1 MKQRI
6 LLITGWGGGEKLLN
20 PLKQLLEQQGYAVEL
35 SNIFNALDEQ
45 VLAQQ
50 VEHAIKFD
58 VIAGWSLGGELAM
71 RLVHDVALKT
81 SQNKTLITMASNPSF
96 VAHENWR
103 HAMSVDDFHQFKQS
117 FEHDPITILKRFGLL
132 VTKGVETAKS
142 DFNTMQTMLHAQPMS
157 LLKQGLAILEQF
169 NLVEILKNY
178 TGRQLHLF
186 ADYDA
191 LVPREIVQD
200 MQKINAK
207 SIQIVTLKNAAHS
220 FPFIQVEKT
229 CDEITKFIESS
240 V

>member
-1 MKQRI
+1 MKQSI
-6 LLITGWGGGEKLLN
+6 LLITGWGGGEKLLT
-20 PLKQLLEQQGYAVEL
+20 PLQQALEQQGYTVEL

-50 VEHAIKFD
+50 VERASQFD

-71 RLVHDVALKT
+71 CLVHEIAQKT
-81 SQNKTLITMASNPSF
+81 GETKQLITMGSNPSF
-96 VAHENWR
+96 VAHENWP
-103 HAMSVDDFHQFKQS
+103 HAMSVNDFYQFKQS
-117 FEHDPITILKRFGLL
+117 FERDPITTLKRFGLL

-169 NLVEILKNY
+169 NLVDILKNY
-178 TGRQLHLF
+178 AGQQLHLF
-186 ADYDA
+186 ADHDA
-191 LVPREIVQD
+191 LVPCQIVQD
-200 MQKINAK
+200 MWKMDAK
-207 SIQIVTLKNAAHS
+207 SIQIMTIENAAHS

-229 CDEITKFIESS
+229 CEEITKFIQSS